1 MDKYFDNIKNL
12 IDSNGS
18 FIGTPQDKKLSI
30 TEVESLAV
38 SILGCTLHVHG
49 KEFIIRMLEIYY
61 GGIGDDAHDWYRTH
75 FIYKKSKYKEWTEVQ
90 TKEGFRVYLSSP
102 DVSDAFTRFDIVVGH
117 EGVPVSFLIR
127 SVWDSDFKIIGA
139 KKGSPNIILNKM
151 ELKEGDHDKIIGFNN
166 HESDI
171 YIENTSDTVIESKEL
186 TTVKKQRR
194 INVTSQFEEENKV
207 FWNFS
212 LE

>member
-75 FIYKKSKYKEWTEVQ
+75 FIFKKAKNKERTEVQ
-90 TKEGFRVYLSSP
+90 TKEGFRVYLSTP
-102 DVSDAFTRFDIVVGH
+102 NVSYRYTRFDIVVGH

-139 KKGSPNIILNKM
+139 KKGSPNIILKAMKLEND
-151 ELKEGDHDKIIGFNN
+151 DHDKIIGYNN
-166 HESDI
+166 SKNGI
-171 YIENTSDTVIESKEL
+171 YIENASDTVINSKK
-186 TTVKKQRR
+186 VKKQRR